1 MLSIANY
8 LLLEK
13 NNTWIN
19 NLYLNIVIYVYL
31 EIFYFSLVFYIFVNI
46 A

>member
-13 NNTWIN
+13 NNKWIN
-19 NLYLNIVIYVYL
+19 NSYLHISLCLCL